1 MVLKLIIADDHPLLV
16 DGLKKVLE
24 EIDGAQV
31 VATAG
36 NGREL
41 INLLRSSIADI
52 VLLDLQMP
60 KMDGIDTLKIVRK
73 EFPKL
78 KIIIFSNYG
87 QPKLIREIKNLG
99 ANGYLLK
106 NVPSATLKQAVVAIS
121 EGNTWFQ
128 DLHPE
133 IKQSELLTNE
143 FIKKYQL
150 TERETEI
157 IGKIAKGLTTK
168 EIASELFLSEFT
180 INTHRRNICRK
191 LNIYTPVGLI
201 NFAKEHGLVS

>member
-168 EIASELFLSEFT
+168 EIAGELFLSEFT

>member
-1 MVLKLIIADDHPLLV
+1 MPLKLIIADDHPLLV

-24 EIDGAQV
+24 EIEGVQV
-31 VATAG
+31 VAIAG

-41 INLLRSSIADI
+41 INILSSSVADI

-60 KMDGIDTLKIVRK
+60 KMDGIDTLKILKR

-87 QPKLIREIKNLG
+87 QPELIKEIKTLG

-106 NVPSATLKQAVVAIS
+106 NVPSATLKQAVVAIA

-128 DLHPE
+128 DLHPDL
-133 IKQSELLTNE
+133 KQSELFTNG
-143 FIKKYQL
+143 FIKKYQI
-150 TERETEI
+150 TDREAEI
-157 IGKIAKGLTTK
+157 IGKIAQGLTTK
-168 EIASELFLSEFT
+168 EIAGELFLSEFT

-201 NFAKEHGLVS
+201 NFAKEYGLVS

>member
-1 MVLKLIIADDHPLLV
+1 MPLKLIIADDHPLLV

-24 EIDGAQV
+24 EIEGVQV

-41 INLLRSSIADI
+41 IDILSSSVADI

-60 KMDGIDTLKIVRK
+60 KMDGIDSLKILKK

-87 QPKLIREIKNLG
+87 HPELIKEIKTLG

-106 NVPSATLKQAVVAIS
+106 NVPSATLKQAVVAIA
-121 EGNTWFQ
+121 EGNPWFQ
-128 DLHPE
+128 DLHPDV
-133 IKQSELLTNE
+133 KQSELFTNG

-150 TERETEI
+150 TDREAEI
-157 IGKIAKGLTTK
+157 IGKIAQGLTTK
-168 EIASELFLSEFT
+168 EIAGELFLSEFT

-191 LNIYTPVGLI
+191 LNIYTPVGII
-201 NFAKEHGLVS
+201 NFAKEYGLVS